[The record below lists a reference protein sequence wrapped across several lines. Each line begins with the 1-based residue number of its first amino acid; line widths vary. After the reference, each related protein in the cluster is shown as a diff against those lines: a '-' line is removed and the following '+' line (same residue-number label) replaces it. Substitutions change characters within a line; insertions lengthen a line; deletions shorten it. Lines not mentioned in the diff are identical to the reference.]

1 MSSPRQLNEDME
13 CIADSL
19 TTLQTQVTSLAA
31 VTLQNRWALD
41 LLTAG
46 KGGTCLYLNK
56 ECYYFVNQ
64 SGIVTSKVKEL
75 RDRIRARCQD
85 DSIWD
90 LNPQAWVT

>member
-19 TTLQTQVTSLAA
+19 TALQTQVTSLAA

-41 LLTAG
+41 LLTAE